1 MFSRVSKKRLPPWA
15 GRKLGRWYPISKCPF
30 SSQSQLVLN
39 IWLEIVLACLEK
51 KPSQST
57 YLVHTNNVLD
67 FTAHQR
73 TCKIS
78 WSPWATIPW
87 TIDSLASTGYRTRF
101 TSHILLSIF
110 RCLCVH
116 VCFAT
121 WERRSSKTRGCVTL
135 CGLANY
141 IKKYVKAKEE
151 LWKLK
156 YFTKQTYNLQKMP
169 LKILQDIITLQ

>member
-1 MFSRVSKKRLPPWA
+1 MSREETKSEFILSP
-15 GRKLGRWYPISKCPF
+15 
-30 SSQSQLVLN
+30 
-39 IWLEIVLACLEK
+39 
-51 KPSQST
+51 
-57 YLVHTNNVLD
+57 HTNNVLD

-87 TIDSLASTGYRTRF
+87 TIDSLASTSYRTRF
-101 TSHILLSIF
+101 TSHILLGIIF
-110 RCLCVH
+110 RCLCVY

-121 WERRSSKTRGCVTL
+121 WERRSSKTRGVSH
-135 CGLANY
+135 CGLAIY
-141 IKKYVKAKEE
+141 IEKYVKAKEE

-169 LKILQDIITLQ
+169 LKILQDIITLLELISSFNTSQNIIFQKSSYKNRPYYYLGAKIP